1 MTKYRLA
8 ALLLAATAAMPW
20 AHPCAEAA
28 APQVETVE
36 ADIST
41 RSVSITSNYTG
52 TEILIFG
59 TVENSR
65 QPSAEAGTYDV
76 VAVVEGMPQP
86 AIVRRKSNIAG
97 LWINTNTVRFSSF
110 PSFYGIATT
119 RPLDEIAEAS
129 ILETYQIGFAH
140 VRMVPSGSIRWAP
153 ATPEEAEEYRA
164 AAIRLKQT
172 DGLFV
177 TADYG
182 VTFRGRSLFRAT
194 ISLPP
199 NVPVGPLT
207 ARLFLFKD
215 GKMLSQYKSQVMMER
230 AGLERFLHDAAYST
244 PFLYGLATVLI
255 AAAAGLAAAFT
266 FRRAG
271 H

>member
-1 MTKYRLA
+1 MHLRSLA
-8 ALLLAATAAMPW
+8 AMLI
-20 AHPCAEAA
+20 AA
-28 APQVETVE
+28 ALIFSTLPVRAQTQPPETVE
-36 ADIST
+36 ADVST

-59 TVENSR
+59 TVEHSR

-76 VAVVEGMPQP
+76 VAVVEGMSLP
-86 AIVRRKSNIAG
+86 AVVRRKSRVAG
-97 LWINTNTVRFSSF
+97 LWINTRSVRFSSF

-119 RPLDEIAEAS
+119 RPLEEIAEP
-129 ILETYQIGFAH
+129 ETLGTHQIGFEY

-164 AAIRLKQT
+164 AAIRLKKR

-177 TADYG
+177 QSDYG

-199 NVPVGPLT
+199 TVPVGPLT

-215 GKMLSQYKSQVMMER
+215 GKMLSQYKSEVMMER
-230 AGLERFLHDAAYST
+230 TGLERFLHDKAYDS
-244 PFLYGLATVLI
+244 PLLYGISTVLV
-255 AAAAGLAAAFT
+255 AAAAGLFAAFA
-266 FRRAG
+266 FRRAPR
-271 H
+271 

>member
-1 MTKYRLA
+1 MRS
-8 ALLLAATAAMPW
+8 LLPLMLIAATLTAGPAYCAGAAK
-20 AHPCAEAA
+20 
-28 APQVETVE
+28 APPAETVE
-36 ADIST
+36 ADVST

-76 VAVVEGMPQP
+76 VAVVEGMPLP
-86 AIVRRKSNIAG
+86 AVVRRKSRVGG
-97 LWINTNTVRFSSF
+97 LWINTKSVRFASF

-119 RPLDEIAEAS
+119 RPLDEIAEPNA
-129 ILETYQIGFAH
+129 LNTYQIGFEY
-140 VRMVPSGSIRWAP
+140 VRMVPSGSLRWAP
-153 ATPEEAEEYRA
+153 ATPEEAEEFRA
-164 AAIRLKQT
+164 AAIRLKLK

-177 TADYG
+177 QSNYG

-199 NVPVGPLT
+199 TVPVGPLT

-215 GKMLSQYKSQVMMER
+215 GKMLSQYKSEVMMQR
-230 AGLERFLHDAAYST
+230 AGLERFLHDAAFTS
-244 PFLYGLATVLI
+244 PFLYGAATVLM
-255 AAAAGLAAAFT
+255 AGLAGFFASMI
-266 FRRAG
+266 FRRSPG
-271 H
+271 